1 MKNISKTAPK
11 PTTPRM
17 APLLSSP
24 PPFILPFIFLPYII
38 LFYFCQR
45 RQENREKTENAEMGS
60 VQSKYPTTYDPYHQ
74 CLGGWRPC
82 CEANYHRLETT
93 PLYVA
98 MYGLPHLR
106 HRRGIF
112 TYRRWVW
119 FEETFFE
126 CLPQPWRLK
135 AATDCGVCVCCAR
148 KKTPCLAPQRPGTYA
163 RWYAKKEREF
173 FGRDYN
179 GADGK
184 KKAARDKV

>member
-1 MKNISKTAPK
+1 
-11 PTTPRM
+11 
-17 APLLSSP
+17 
-24 PPFILPFIFLPYII
+24 
-38 LFYFCQR
+38 
-45 RQENREKTENAEMGS
+45 MGS
-60 VQSKYPTTYDPYHQ
+60 AQSKYPLTYDPYHQ

-82 CEANYHRLETT
+82 CEANYSRLETT

-106 HRRGIF
+106 YRRGIF

-163 RWYAKKEREF
+163 RWYAKKEGEF
-173 FGRDYN
+173 FGGDYN

-184 KKAARDKV
+184 KKAARDKL